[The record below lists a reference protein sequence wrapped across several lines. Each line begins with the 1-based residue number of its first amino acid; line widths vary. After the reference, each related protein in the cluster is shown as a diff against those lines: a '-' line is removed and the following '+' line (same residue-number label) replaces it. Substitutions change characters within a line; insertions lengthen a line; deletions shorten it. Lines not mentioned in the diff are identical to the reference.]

1 MLTLPIKK
9 QWYDMIVAGI
19 KKEEYREICPYYAV
33 RFRMNGRC
41 QATSRKELKT
51 YRLRAGYRQD
61 SPTCEITCWIDVGR
75 GIAEWGAVPGTE
87 YYRLHI
93 EDVREVA

>member
-9 QWYDMIVAGI
+9 QWYDMIVAGV
-19 KKEEYREICPYYAV
+19 KKEVYQEICPYYASLLRV
-33 RFRMNGRC
+33 DDHGR
-41 QATSRKELKT
+41 ASSKPAIRTI
-51 YRLRAGYRQD
+51 RLRAGYRQD